1 METVLLVILLLVT
14 IAMVAVILLQ
24 RSEGGA
30 LGIGGSANAM
40 FSARGA
46 GNALT
51 RATSVLA
58 ALFFVLAIILTMLA
72 VRGEKP
78 GSVFDRIGNQNA
90 PAQQAPATP
99 VLPTL
104 PKAPATPAIPQ
115 PPAGGQ

>member
-1 METVLLVILLLVT
+1 MQTVLLVILLLVT

-30 LGIGGSANAM
+30 LGIGGSSNAM

-51 RATSVLA
+51 RATTALA
-58 ALFFVLAIILTMLA
+58 ALFFALAIILTILA

-90 PAQQAPATP
+90 PATP

-104 PKAPATPAIPQ
+104 PKQPATPALPQ
-115 PPAGGQ
+115 APAGGR